1 MDEAREAEVSKDALQ
16 EDMHEWRATG
26 VHRAAG
32 SSELASE
39 TGDSFLKEVLQVEPA
54 SRLPVPGQRLGGPEG
69 ERFEIL
75 EPMGRG
81 GMGQVFRAHDATL
94 RREVALKFLLPRPGL
109 EELALAEARAVARL
123 DHENIV
129 RIFDVA
135 EWSHTPG
142 RGRVPFLVM
151 ECLEGESLAGL
162 LQRER
167 PELRRA
173 LELLE
178 AIAAGLAHAHERG
191 IVHRDLKPGNV
202 FLTREG
208 TVKLLDFGL
217 SHLAAEPV
225 RSGLQPTGGSPA
237 YMAPEQWRGETQDA
251 RTDIWAAGVVLYEL
265 LTGEP
270 PFQGVTMAELRGQV
284 TSPEPAP
291 PVRVRHPEVPRQVAV
306 LLATAL
312 AKDPARRFASALE
325 LRQEVRELRGRLF
338 GAGHEARGPAAEPQR
353 RQVTLVSCQLAGL
366 AEGGAPLDAE
376 DMGELEQAF
385 HEASVEVIERHGGSV
400 PLSMGGE
407 VLACFG
413 WTQGREDDSERAVRT
428 GLQLT
433 RELRDS
439 LRHRLPHLPLSGLS
453 VRGGVHTELM
463 AVGPRLQGEASHVAA
478 WLARQ
483 AGPGEVVISDTTWTL
498 VRGAFQAEPL
508 GTHAFKGLSGSVSM
522 ETHRV
527 LGEREVGSR
536 FERTHVA
543 GRLSPLV
550 GRERELGRLLEHWEE
565 ARRGQGAFVLVSGE
579 AGIGKSRLIEALC
592 ERVAASSTLIRVQC
606 WSRFTSNALHPI
618 RELLQVAVGLRPE
631 DPPALRLEKLEV
643 RLRSLG
649 MSSQEDRDLLGLLL
663 KLPVAEGSPV
673 HQLTPARCK
682 EKTFESLVCMLM
694 RCPCDAPPELLVIE
708 DLHWADS
715 SLLEFLGFL
724 LERVGK
730 ARFLV
735 VLSARPEFQ
744 PDWPRSEGLHRLG
757 LERLTAGLAAAL
769 VREVARERELPEETV
784 QALVG
789 KTDGIPLFIEEMT
802 RMVLEGGAVASI
814 PLTLHELLLARLD
827 MLPSRQK
834 ALARLGAVVG
844 RIFCA
849 HLLALLSEREDV
861 TVQRDID
868 GLVDAG
874 ILRLRA
880 REVMPGP
887 EYQFRHALF
896 QKAAY
901 QSQSRSMRRRTHG
914 RVAAMMET
922 HFPSLVEARPEVF
935 AHHLTEAGEHA
946 RAIGYWGRAGRI
958 ALERQDGPEALGH
971 LNRALE
977 LLPALTD
984 EPRRLQR
991 ELELRMDL
999 GLAMLQ
1005 VHGYAEPGTKRMFAR
1020 VWELLLQVGEALPRL
1035 DLSLWGFFSY
1045 YWDQSEYHR
1054 AKELAG
1060 RLVDLG
1066 QRHGQ
1071 PGLRSLG
1078 YVMSAA
1084 ILFAWGRPWEAAQE
1098 VERVLGCPEPSLEE
1112 HRTLAFRY
1120 GSDPWM
1126 MALAVGTIVHAVL
1139 GRLGESR
1146 RCAREVL
1153 ELAGRAGHPYTLA
1166 SAQVFVACARMVRR
1180 DARGALPLV
1189 DRALTFASER
1199 KFVVWSTWAA
1209 LVKASALAGLG
1220 QPREGLALAHGVLES
1235 WREQGVRN
1243 GIPSCLSVIAQTRL
1257 ALGQVHEALAAID
1270 EALAES
1276 AATGEVSGDAGLHLL
1291 RGECLRQ
1298 AGREEEAGSC
1308 FVRALAAAR
1317 VQGAVLYELRA
1328 TVSLCRLLRDRGQPE
1343 VARRMLERA
1352 CAGFEPGGECLD
1364 LQEARAL
1371 RDELSRGEAL
1381 AGGAAS
1387 P

>member
-1 MDEAREAEVSKDALQ
+1 MSKDALQ
-16 EDMHEWRATG
+16 EDMRAWPVTG
-26 VHRAAG
+26 ARQASTSFAP
-32 SSELASE
+32 ASE
-39 TGDSFLKEVLQVEPA
+39 SGDSFLKEVLQVEPA
-54 SRLPVPGQRLGGPEG
+54 SRLPVPRQRLGGPEG
-69 ERFEIL
+69 GRFEIL

-81 GMGQVFRAHDATL
+81 GMGQVFRARDATL
-94 RREVALKFLLPRPGL
+94 RREVALKFLLPRPGF

-123 DHENIV
+123 DHENLV

-142 RGRVPFLVM
+142 RARVPFLVM

-162 LQRER
+162 LKRER
-167 PELRRA
+167 PGLQRA

-225 RSGLQPTGGSPA
+225 RSELQPTGGTPA

-270 PFQGVTMAELRGQV
+270 PFQGATMAELRGRV

-291 PVRVRHPEVPRQVAV
+291 PIRVRHPEVPRQVEV

-338 GAGHEARGPAAEPQR
+338 GTGREAQKPAAESQR

-366 AEGGAPLDAE
+366 AEGGALLDAE

-400 PLSMGGE
+400 ALSMGGE

-413 WTQGREDDSERAVRT
+413 WTQGREDDSERAVRA

-453 VRGGVHTELM
+453 MRGGVHTELM
-463 AVGPRLQGEASHVAA
+463 GVGPRLQGEAPKVAA
-478 WLARQ
+478 WLAHQ
-483 AGPGEVVISDTTWTL
+483 AGPGQVVVSGTTWTL

-508 GTHAFKGLSGSVSM
+508 GSHAFEGLSGSVSL

-550 GRERELGRLLEHWEE
+550 GRERELGRLLEHWEQ

-592 ERVAASSTLIRVQC
+592 ERVAQASTLIRVQC
-606 WSRFTSNALHPI
+606 WSRFTTHSLPPVI
-618 RELLQVAVGLRPE
+618 ELLQGAVGLRPE
-631 DPPALRLEKLEV
+631 DPPALRLEKLEA
-643 RLRSLG
+643 RLRELG
-649 MSSQEDRDLLGLLL
+649 LSQEDRELLGLLL
-663 KLPVAEGSPV
+663 ELPVAEGSPLL
-673 HQLTPARCK
+673 QLTLERRK
-682 EKTFESLVCMLM
+682 EKTFEALARMLM

-715 SLLEFLGFL
+715 CLLELLGFL

-730 ARFLV
+730 ARVLV

-744 PDWPRSEGLHRLG
+744 PDWPRSEALHRRV
-757 LERLTAGLAAAL
+757 LERLPAGSAAAL

-802 RMVLEGGAVASI
+802 RLVLEGGAVASI

-849 HLLALLSEREDV
+849 HLLALLSERDEA
-861 TVQRDID
+861 TVRRDIA
-868 GLVDAG
+868 GLVEAG
-874 ILRLRA
+874 LLLLREGEA
-880 REVMPGP
+880 MPGP

-896 QKAAY
+896 LKAAY
-901 QSQSRSMRRRTHG
+901 QSQSRSTRRRTHR
-914 RVAAMMET
+914 RVAATMEA
-922 HFPSLVEARPEVF
+922 HFPQLVEARPDVF

-946 RAIGYWGRAGRI
+946 RAIGHWARAGRL
-958 ALERQDGPEALGH
+958 ALTRQDSPEALGH

-984 EPRRLQR
+984 DARRLQR
-991 ELELRMDL
+991 ELEIRMDL

-1005 VHGYAEPGTKRMFAR
+1005 VPGYDTPGTERMFAR
-1020 VWELLLQVGEALPRL
+1020 VWELLAQVGEALPRL
-1035 DLSLWGFFSY
+1035 DLAFWGLFAY
-1045 YWDQSEYHR
+1045 YRGRSEYHR
-1054 AKELAG
+1054 AKELAEW
-1060 RLVDLG
+1060 LVDLG

-1078 YVMSAA
+1078 HVMSAV
-1084 ILFAWGRPWEAAQE
+1084 ILLAWGRPWEAARE
-1098 VERVLGCPEPSLEE
+1098 LALVLGCPEPSLEE
-1112 HRTLAFRY
+1112 HRALVLRY
-1120 GSDPWM
+1120 GSNPWM
-1126 MALAVGTIVHAVL
+1126 MALAEGAIVHAVL
-1139 GRLGESR
+1139 GRMDESR
-1146 RCAREVL
+1146 RCAREAL
-1153 ELAGRAGHPYTLA
+1153 ELAGRVGHPYALGST
-1166 SAQVFVACARMVRR
+1166 QVYVAVARLLRR
-1180 DARGALPLV
+1180 EPQGALTLV

-1199 KFVVWSTWAA
+1199 KFVMWSTWAT
-1209 LVKASALAGLG
+1209 LVRAHALAELG
-1220 QPREGLALAHGVLES
+1220 QPREGLALAHGVLEC
-1235 WREQGVRN
+1235 WRVRGIHN
-1243 GIPSCLSVIAQTRL
+1243 GIPSCLSVIAKTRL
-1257 ALGQVHEALAAID
+1257 ALGQVQEALAAID

-1276 AATGEVSGDAGLHLL
+1276 AATGEVNGEARLHLL
-1291 RGECLRQ
+1291 RGECMRR

-1308 FVRALAAAR
+1308 FVRALAVAR
-1317 VQGAVLYELRA
+1317 AQGAGLPELRA
-1328 TVSLCRLLRDRGQPE
+1328 TVSLCRLLRDRGQVE

-1352 CAGFEPGGECLD
+1352 CAGFEPGGECID

-1371 RDELSRGEAL
+1371 RDELSRGEAR
-1381 AGGAAS
+1381 AWGAAS